1 MIVGNG
7 LIAKAINSC
16 DKEEVIL
23 FASGVSNS
31 VSPMVL
37 DFEREEQLIRE
48 HLDPKKCFVYFST
61 ISIYDNSINRNS
73 YIGHKQKMEQLIRAS
88 NCPYLILRLPNI
100 IGEKGNPNTL
110 YPFFKH
116 SLESN
121 EKVTIKKDAHRYLL
135 TTNQLCLMLN
145 QILESN
151 VKDST
156 INCVLKQPYKV
167 KDIYEAIAV
176 ALKLKPNY
184 ELIDG
189 GMHYNV
195 TTNFDFDIKVPEQ
208 LSDLIEQEVLL
219 PLG

>member
-16 DKEEVIL
+16 DREDVIL

-31 VSPMVL
+31 VSPRNH
-37 DFEREEQLIRE
+37 DFEREEQLIKH
-48 HLDPKKCFVYFST
+48 HLNNEKCFVYFST
-61 ISIYDNSINRNS
+61 ISINDDSINRNS
-73 YIGHKQKMEQLIRAS
+73 YIRHKLKMEQLIQQS
-88 NCPYLILRLPNI
+88 NSPYLILRLPNI

-110 YPFFKH
+110 YPYFK
-116 SLESN
+116 SCLEQN

-135 TTNQLCLMLN
+135 TTNQLCKILN
-145 QILESN
+145 QVLLSKQRNAI
-151 VKDST
+151 
-156 INCVLKQPYKV
+156 INCVLYQPYKV
-167 KDIYEAIAV
+167 VDIYKSIATV
-176 ALKLKPNY
+176 LKLKPNF

-189 GMHYNV
+189 GMHYEVNA
-195 TTNFDFDIKVPEQ
+195 NFEFDIQVPAL